1 MVVFHH
7 SVNFNSVAVDICSPV
22 ACYLFELT
30 SCRLNKTIIITVVC
44 GYHVYAK
51 LLILKAWRIN
61 IKTLRCA
68 IAIQACKSI
77 AKES

>member
-7 SVNFNSVAVDICSPV
+7 SVNFNSVAVDSCSPV
-22 ACYLFELT
+22 ACYLFEMT

-51 LLILKAWRIN
+51 
-61 IKTLRCA
+61 
-68 IAIQACKSI
+68 
-77 AKES
+77 

>member
-22 ACYLFELT
+22 ACYLFEMT
-30 SCRLNKTIIITVVC
+30 GCRLNKTIIITVVC

-51 LLILKAWRIN
+51 
-61 IKTLRCA
+61 
-68 IAIQACKSI
+68 
-77 AKES
+77 